1 MLEVRGVQKTYG
13 ARSILENISFSCETP
28 ELVSILGPSGAGK
41 STILKIL
48 AGLCKPDAGQILM
61 DDRDI
66 SAMPPEQRGIVYISQ
81 EPSLF
86 PHLTVEK
93 NLCFGLEL
101 RGIPMHMA
109 ASKVS
114 RLVKTLELGG
124 LEQRMPWELSGGQRQ
139 RVAIGRAL
147 AVEPRVLL
155 MDEPF
160 SSLDLS
166 LRTAMGALIR
176 KIRETFDISILL
188 VTHDP
193 REAMSFSDRMI
204 LLHEGRILQIGAPE
218 SLYRHPQSIQA
229 AGMLGVWGVLPGY
242 FQGDSFHWALGNLK
256 AQRNPIVP
264 EGLYYRPEDLYLI
277 PDAQG
282 VPVDGACRR
291 GLEVYTRF
299 IGPTGPIELMT
310 ADVVPLPQG
319 TPVRIVWRGGSQAA
333 VNASET
339 TKP

>member
-1 MLEVRGVQKTYG
+1 MLEVKDIHKCYG
-13 ARSILENISFSCETP
+13 ARSILENIGFSCETP

-41 STILKIL
+41 STILKII
-48 AGLCKPDAGQILM
+48 AGLIESNAGQILM
-61 DDRDI
+61 DGNDI
-66 SAMPPEQRGIVYISQ
+66 SRMRPEHRGIVYISQ

-86 PHLTVEK
+86 PHMTVEK

-101 RGIPMHMA
+101 RGISMSKA

-166 LRTAMGALIR
+166 LRTAMGGLIR
-176 KIRETFDISILL
+176 KIRENFEVTILM

-193 REAMSFSDRMI
+193 REAMSYSDRMI
-204 LLHEGRILQIGAPE
+204 LLEEGRILQIGTPEQLYRRPE
-218 SLYRHPQSIQA
+218 SLQA
-229 AGMLGVWGVLPGY
+229 AGMLGVWGILPGLY
-242 FQGDSFHWALGNLK
+242 DGDSLHWAMGTLK
-256 AQRNPIVP
+256 APNSPIVTD
-264 EGLYYRPEDLYLI
+264 GLYYRPEDLCLI
-277 PDAQG
+277 PEEGGIHVEASFK
-282 VPVDGACRR
+282 R
-291 GLEVYTRF
+291 GLEVYYRF
-299 IGPTGPIELMT
+299 NTASGPIELMT
-310 ADVVPLPQG
+310 ADVVPLSAG
-319 TPVRIVWRGGSQAA
+319 TPVRVLWRGCR
-333 VNASET
+333 
-339 TKP
+339 